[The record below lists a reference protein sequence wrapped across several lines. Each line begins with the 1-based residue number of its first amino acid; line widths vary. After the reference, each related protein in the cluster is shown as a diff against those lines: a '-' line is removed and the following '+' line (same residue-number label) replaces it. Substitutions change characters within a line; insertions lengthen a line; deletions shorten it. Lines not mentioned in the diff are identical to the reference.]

1 MLSVGLTGGIGSGKS
16 TVATRLAQ
24 LGAVVIDSDQLARE
38 VVAVGSPG
46 LARVVERFGPDVLA
60 PDGSLDRPRLG
71 QLVFSDPAALADLN
85 AIVHPLVRA
94 RSEALSSQA
103 AAGGAAAVV
112 HDIPLLVEN
121 QLAAGYDTVIVV
133 EAPLE
138 LRLQRLAGRGLDA
151 ETARARIAA
160 QASDGQRRAVA
171 DIVLDNSGSV
181 AELTAQVDAAWAS
194 LVGGAGG
201 ESPGGAGGESPGGA
215 AGGSPGGG

>member
-1 MLSVGLTGGIGSGKS
+1 MLRIGLTGGIGSGKS
-16 TVATRLAQ
+16 TVAARLAQ
-24 LGAVVIDSDQLARE
+24 LGAVLIDSDQLARE
-38 VVAVGSPG
+38 VVSVGSPG

-85 AIVHPLVRA
+85 AITHPLIRA
-94 RSEALSSQA
+94 RSEALNAEAVAS
-103 AAGGAAAVV
+103 GAAAVV

-121 QLAAGYDTVIVV
+121 KLAAGFDKVIVV

-138 LRLQRLAGRGLDA
+138 ARLSRLAGRGLDP

-160 QASDGQRRAVA
+160 QASDEQRREVA

-181 AELTAQVDAAWAS
+181 AELIGQVDAAWAS
-194 LVGGAGG
+194 LLGGTSRPA
-201 ESPGGAGGESPGGA
+201 
-215 AGGSPGGG
+215 

>member
-1 MLSVGLTGGIGSGKS
+1 VLRIGLTGGIGSGKS
-16 TVATRLAQ
+16 TVAARLAE
-24 LGAVVIDSDQLARE
+24 LGAAVIDSDLLARE

-46 LARVVERFGPDVLA
+46 LAEVVQRFGASVLL

-71 QLVFSDPAALADLN
+71 GLVFGDPAALADLN

-94 RSEALSSQA
+94 RSEALSAQA
-103 AAGGAAAVV
+103 AADGVAAVV

-121 QLAAGYDTVIVV
+121 QLAAGFDAVLVV

-138 LRLQRLAGRGLDA
+138 LRLRRLAGRGMDA

-160 QASDGQRRAVA
+160 QASDAQRRAVA

-181 AELTAQVDAAWAS
+181 AELTAQVDAAWAE
-194 LVGGAGG
+194 LVGRPSNTG
-201 ESPGGAGGESPGGA
+201 
-215 AGGSPGGG
+215 